1 MFNNDLLNTTLEF
14 IGANTICILTLCSLI
29 RWSNKKT
36 KKAKRRVKVKTK
48 KQYFYDIEKVA

>member
-36 KKAKRRVKVKTK
+36 RKAKKKAKAKVK